1 MSAARSLI
9 AELDAALSKASDSR
23 HGQILRRVTDL
34 LVAGSENFSGDQI
47 AVFGD
52 VIGRL
57 IENAEVP
64 ALVELSARLA
74 PLDNAPVDVIG
85 RLCCHDNIAVSGPVL
100 EKSSLL
106 PDDVLEEIAEA
117 KHQRFLAAIAGRAQI
132 GERLSDIL
140 VRRGNSEIAHKLV
153 ANLGARISE
162 LGFVRLIGQAKND
175 KTLAAAIAGRTDL
188 PPELIPFLNLA
199 LA

>member
-1 MSAARSLI
+1 MSEAKSLI
-9 AELDAALSKASDSR
+9 AELDAALCKASDSR
-23 HGQILRRVTDL
+23 HWQILRQVTDL
-34 LVAGSENFSGDQI
+34 LVAAAVHFSDEQI
-47 AVFGD
+47 DIFGD

-57 IENAEVP
+57 VEKAEVP

-74 PLDNAPVDVIG
+74 PIANAPADVIT
-85 RLCCHDNIAVSGPVL
+85 RLCRHDNIAVAGPVL

-106 PDDVLEEIAEA
+106 ADDVLEEIAEA
-117 KHQRFLAAIAGRAQI
+117 KQQKFLAAIAGRAQI
-132 GERLSDIL
+132 GESVSDIL
-140 VRRGNSEIAHKLV
+140 IRRGNSEVAHKLV
-153 ANLGARISE
+153 ANLDARISE

-175 KTLAAAIAGRTDL
+175 KTLASAIADRTDL

>member
-1 MSAARSLI
+1 MSTARSLI

-64 ALVELSARLA
+64 ALVELSVRLA
-74 PLDNAPVDVIG
+74 PLDNAPADVIG

-132 GERLSDIL
+132 GERVSDIL